1 MAQIF
6 PPKCGTVAR
15 ENLSWNNGAVVRWRK
30 DLKSGTRHGGGGRE
44 LKKVERAQHG
54 YTLQLGRWPLLPL
67 QLWHKLSFFFIQDS
81 EYFLGQCIG
90 HSRAINFP
98 LCAMCMTVD
107 RRTQCTVERR
117 TQCTVDRR
125 TQCTVDRRTQSTAE
139 LGTRQFF
146 SFATT

>member
-1 MAQIF
+1 MARWRAKILAEITVRCAAVAQRFEKWNTSRWRGARTKKSGARPARLYSTIRQM
-6 PPKCGTVAR
+6 TVA
-15 ENLSWNNGAVVRWRK
+15 STPAV
-30 DLKSGTRHGGGGRE
+30 TQ
-44 LKKVERAQHG
+44 AQ
-54 YTLQLGRWPLLPL
+54 
-67 QLWHKLSFFFIQDS
+67 FFFIQDS
-81 EYFLGQCIG
+81 EYFFGQCIG

>member
-54 YTLQLGRWPLLPL
+54 YTLQLGRWQLLPL
-67 QLWHKLSFFFIQDS
+67 QLWHKLSFFLSKIQNIFLDS
-81 EYFLGQCIG
+81 
-90 HSRAINFP
+90 
-98 LCAMCMTVD
+98 V
-107 RRTQCTVERR
+107 
-117 TQCTVDRR
+117 
-125 TQCTVDRRTQSTAE
+125 
-139 LGTRQFF
+139 
-146 SFATT
+146 